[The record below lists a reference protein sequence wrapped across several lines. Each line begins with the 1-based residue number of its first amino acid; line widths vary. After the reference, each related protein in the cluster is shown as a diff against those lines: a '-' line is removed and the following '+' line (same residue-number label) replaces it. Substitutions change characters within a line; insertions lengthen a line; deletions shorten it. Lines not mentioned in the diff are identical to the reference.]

1 MPKLSKEEVLKV
13 GKLARL
19 DIAPEELDS
28 LSAHFNDILTYF
40 SKLEELDLTEVDPF
54 TMEDTQSIRLR
65 EDEVVAY
72 ENREAILNQS
82 PSRDG
87 DYIRVPKIGGDK

>member
-1 MPKLSKEEVLKV
+1 MPRLSAEEVIKV

-28 LSAHFNDILTYF
+28 LATHFNDILAYF
-40 SKLEELDLTEVDPF
+40 SKLEELDLSAVDPF
-54 TMEDTQSIRLR
+54 TMEDTQPIRLR
-65 EDEVVAY
+65 DDEVAAY
-72 ENREAILNQS
+72 DNRDGILDQS

-87 DYIRVPKIGGDK
+87 DFIRVPKIGGDK